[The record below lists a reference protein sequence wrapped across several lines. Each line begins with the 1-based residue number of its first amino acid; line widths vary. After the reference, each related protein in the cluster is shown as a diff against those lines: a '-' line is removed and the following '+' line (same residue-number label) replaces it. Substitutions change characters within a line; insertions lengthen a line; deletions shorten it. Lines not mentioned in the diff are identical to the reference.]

1 MSTEMK
7 GQVVA
12 VTGANAGIGRAT
24 ARALAAMGAKVLA
37 CGRDRGRLD
46 EALASIRAEVPGA
59 AVTAL
64 VADLSSVNEVRG
76 LAGQIRAQ
84 TDRLDVLINNAGVGV
99 DRRQETV
106 DGFELTFA
114 VNHLAPFVLTTELL
128 DLLEAS
134 APARVITVSSANHVG
149 AKTLDLEDLQ
159 SREALRLAGCLRP
172 LEALQ
177 RALHPRARAQA
188 GRDRGHGQLPAPRRD
203 RHGVRCRRRPS
214 RDSTRGCSACSSGFC
229 PAPSAAPAPRSSWHP
244 LRGSPRRRAGTSLT
258 ASRRSRAGWR
268 PTTSSPPRSGAR
280 ANAWRSRCLGR
291 RPAETQQSV
300 SPRGSV
306 SRSRLNVSEP

>member
-7 GQVVA
+7 NQVVA

-37 CGRDRGRLD
+37 CGRDRRRLD
-46 EALASIRAEVPGA
+46 EAIASIRAEVPGA
-59 AVTAL
+59 EVTPL

-76 LAGQIRAQ
+76 LAEQIRAQ

-149 AKTLDLEDLQ
+149 AKTLDLDDLQ
-159 SREALRLAGCLRP
+159 SRERFAWQDVYARSKLCNVLFTRELARRLAGTGVTANC
-172 LEALQ
+172 
-177 RALHPRARAQA
+177 LHPGVIATEFGAGGDLRGLNAWMFRVLKWFLPGPERGARTSVFLASSPEVA
-188 GRDRGHGQLPAPRRD
+188 ETTGRYFADCKPKE
-203 RHGVRCRRRPS
+203 PS
-214 RDSTRGCSACSSGFC
+214 RLANDDELAAALWRESERLVDSV
-229 PAPSAAPAPRSSWHP
+229 PRSP
-244 LRGSPRRRAGTSLT
+244 
-258 ASRRSRAGWR
+258 
-268 PTTSSPPRSGAR
+268 SS
-280 ANAWRSRCLGR
+280 
-291 RPAETQQSV
+291 
-300 SPRGSV
+300 
-306 SRSRLNVSEP
+306 

>member
-7 GQVVA
+7 NQVVA

-76 LAGQIRAQ
+76 LAEQIRAQ

-149 AKTLDLEDLQ
+149 TKTLDLDDLQ
-159 SREALRLAGCLRP
+159 SRERFAWQDVYARSKLCNVLFTRELARRLAGTGVTANC
-172 LEALQ
+172 
-177 RALHPRARAQA
+177 LHPGVIATEFGAGGDLRGLNAWMFRVLKWFLPGPERGARTSVFLASSPGVA
-188 GRDRGHGQLPAPRRD
+188 ETTGRYFADCKPKE
-203 RHGVRCRRRPS
+203 PS
-214 RDSTRGCSACSSGFC
+214 RLATDDEL
-229 PAPSAAPAPRSSWHP
+229 AAALWRESERLVESVPRSP
-244 LRGSPRRRAGTSLT
+244 
-258 ASRRSRAGWR
+258 
-268 PTTSSPPRSGAR
+268 SS
-280 ANAWRSRCLGR
+280 
-291 RPAETQQSV
+291 
-300 SPRGSV
+300 
-306 SRSRLNVSEP
+306 

>member
-1 MSTEMK
+1 MSTEMQ

-24 ARALAAMGAKVLA
+24 ARALAAMGANVLA
-37 CGRDRGRLD
+37 CGRDRSRLD
-46 EALASIRAEVPGA
+46 EAIASIRAVVPGA
-59 AVTAL
+59 EVTPL

-76 LAGQIRAQ
+76 LAEQIRAQ
-84 TDRLDVLINNAGVGV
+84 TDRLDVLINNAGIGV

-159 SREALRLAGCLRP
+159 SRMRFAWQDVYARSKLCNVLFTRELARRLAGTGVTANC
-172 LEALQ
+172 
-177 RALHPRARAQA
+177 LHPGVIATEFGAGGDLRGLNAWMFRVLKWFLPGPERGARTSVYLASSPEVAETTGRYFA
-188 GRDRGHGQLPAPRRD
+188 GCKPKE
-203 RHGVRCRRRPS
+203 PS
-214 RDSTRGCSACSSGFC
+214 RLATDDEL
-229 PAPSAAPAPRSSWHP
+229 AAALWRESERLVESVPRSP
-244 LRGSPRRRAGTSLT
+244 
-258 ASRRSRAGWR
+258 
-268 PTTSSPPRSGAR
+268 SS
-280 ANAWRSRCLGR
+280 
-291 RPAETQQSV
+291 
-300 SPRGSV
+300 
-306 SRSRLNVSEP
+306 

>member
-1 MSTEMK
+1 MSNEMK

-46 EALASIRAEVPGA
+46 EAIASIRAEVPGA
-59 AVTAL
+59 EVTPL
-64 VADLSSVNEVRG
+64 VADLSSVNDVRG

-84 TDRLDVLINNAGVGV
+84 TDRLDVLINNAGIGV

-149 AKTLDLEDLQ
+149 AKTLDLKDLQ
-159 SREALRLAGCLRP
+159 SRRRFAWQDVYARSKLCNVLFTRELSRRLAGTAVTVNC
-172 LEALQ
+172 
-177 RALHPRARAQA
+177 LHPGVIATEFGAGGDLRGLNAWMFRVLKWFLPGPERGARTSVYLASSPEVA
-188 GRDRGHGQLPAPRRD
+188 ETTGRYFADCKLKE
-203 RHGVRCRRRPS
+203 PS
-214 RDSTRGCSACSSGFC
+214 RLATDDELAAALWRESERLADSVPRSPSSGD
-229 PAPSAAPAPRSSWHP
+229 PAER
-244 LRGSPRRRAGTSLT
+244 L
-258 ASRRSRAGWR
+258 ASR
-268 PTTSSPPRSGAR
+268 
-280 ANAWRSRCLGR
+280 
-291 RPAETQQSV
+291 
-300 SPRGSV
+300 
-306 SRSRLNVSEP
+306 